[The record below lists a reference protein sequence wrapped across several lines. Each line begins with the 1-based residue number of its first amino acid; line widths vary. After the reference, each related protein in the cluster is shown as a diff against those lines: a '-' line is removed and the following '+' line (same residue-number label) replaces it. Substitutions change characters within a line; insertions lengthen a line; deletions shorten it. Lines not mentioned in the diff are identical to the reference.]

1 MSSAFQRYL
10 WPYCVVAKPGAVEV
24 LTLGLVFECVLGPS
38 LLYFLHPQILC
49 YSLVST
55 NYSQRNFLFSF

>member
-1 MSSAFQRYL
+1 M
-10 WPYCVVAKPGAVEV
+10 EV